1 MAGESS
7 RMGRTPRGV
16 TLPNQSSI
24 FLLNFSI
31 ITFQQEGEIVPMKI
45 TNIETYPVWGGSRNY
60 LFVVVDTDEGIYG
73 VGEAGITGRE
83 LAVAGAIEHFKPLLI
98 GQDPGRIE
106 HIWQVLF
113 RGGFFPAQRILT
125 SAMAAIDIALW
136 DIKGKA
142 LGVPIYELLG
152 GRVRDKVVCY
162 PHNVGH
168 ALEITPLV
176 ESCLQTKEEGWKF
189 VRWGLPQ
196 DGNILEPRQSVKT
209 AIQQFYAV
217 REAVGDDIEITFDVH
232 TRLDLPDVIWLC
244 REIEAT
250 RPFFIEDPLRSENP
264 DSFKT
269 LRPRTHVPLAAGE
282 QFGSKWEFRQLIEEE
297 WIDYARIDL
306 CIAGGI
312 TEARKIAGWCE
323 THYIKLALHNPLGP
337 ISSAACLQLNLATS
351 NFGVQEQPRKPG
363 TMITDIVP
371 VQPEWEDGYLL
382 PPTRPGLG
390 VEFDREAAKK
400 NPFRMAEL
408 PQLRRLDGSF
418 TNW

>member
-1 MAGESS
+1 
-7 RMGRTPRGV
+7 
-16 TLPNQSSI
+16 
-24 FLLNFSI
+24 
-31 ITFQQEGEIVPMKI
+31 MKI
-45 TNIETYPVWGGSRNY
+45 TNIECYPVWGGGRNF
-60 LFVVVDTDEGIYG
+60 LFVVVDTDEGISG

-83 LAVAGAIEHFKPLLI
+83 LAVMGAIEHFKALLI

-106 HIWQVLF
+106 HIWQFLF

-125 SAMAAIDIALW
+125 SAIAAIDIALW

-152 GRVRDKVVCY
+152 GKVRDKVVCY
-162 PHNVGH
+162 PHNRGH

-176 ESCLQTKEEGWKF
+176 ESCLETKEQGWKF

-196 DGNILEPRQSVKT
+196 NGNVLEPRQAVLM
-209 AIQQFYAV
+209 AIKQFHAV
-217 REAVGDDIEITFDVH
+217 REAVGDDIELTFDVH

-244 REIEAT
+244 REIEST
-250 RPFFIEDPLRSENP
+250 RPFFIEDPLRCENP
-264 DSFKT
+264 NSFKT
-269 LRPRTHVPLAAGE
+269 LRPRVHVPIAAGE
-282 QFGSKWEFRQLIEEE
+282 QFSSKWEFRELIEEE

-323 THYIKLALHNPLGP
+323 THYIKLAVHNPLGP
-337 ISSAACLQLNLATS
+337 VSSAACLQLNMATS

-363 TMITDIVP
+363 ETLPDVVP
-371 VQPEWEDGYLL
+371 VQPTWEDGYLI
-382 PPTRPGLG
+382 PTGLPGLG
-390 VEFDREAAKK
+390 IEFDREAAKK
-400 NPFRMAEL
+400 RPFQQAEL
-408 PQLRRLDGSF
+408 PTLQRLDGSF

>member
-1 MAGESS
+1 
-7 RMGRTPRGV
+7 
-16 TLPNQSSI
+16 
-24 FLLNFSI
+24 
-31 ITFQQEGEIVPMKI
+31 MKI
-45 TNIETYPVWGGSRNY
+45 TDIQAWPVWGGQRNF
-60 LFVVVDTDEGIYG
+60 LFVTVDTDEGIYG

-83 LAVAGAIEHFKPLLI
+83 MAVIGAIEHFRDILV
-98 GQDPGRIE
+98 GEDPFRIE
-106 HIWQVLF
+106 HIWQILF

-125 SAMAAIDIALW
+125 AAISAIDIALW

-142 LGVPIYELLG
+142 LGVPVYELLG

-162 PHNVGH
+162 PHNRGH
-168 ALEITPLV
+168 ALEIAPLV

-196 DGNILEPRQSVKT
+196 DGNILEPRQSVLASIK
-209 AIQQFYAV
+209 QFQAV
-217 REAVGDDIEITFDVH
+217 REAVGDEIELTFDVH
-232 TRLDLPDVIWLC
+232 TRLDLPDALWLC
-244 REIEAT
+244 QEVEQF
-250 RPFFIEDPLRSENP
+250 RPYFIEDPLRSENP

-269 LRPRTHVPLAAGE
+269 LRPRTTVPLAAGE
-282 QFGSKWEFRQLIEEE
+282 QFSSKWEFRQLIEED

-306 CIAGGI
+306 CIIGGF

-351 NFGVQEQPRKPG
+351 NFGVQEQPAKTG
-363 TMITDIVP
+363 TVLTDVVP
-371 VQPEWEDGYLL
+371 VQPVWEDGYLL
-382 PPTRPGLG
+382 PPTIPGIG

-400 NPFRMAEL
+400 SPFRQAEL